1 MKIIRFSR
9 MFLPAAVFSLIL
21 AVFGILGYVVN
32 NGFNLGIDFQAG
44 LIQEIRLAPRAIGI
58 TYDGPGNAVISLNA
72 TSLTVAVSGAGVQGM
87 TYQYLVADYETVGA
101 FAQALSQITGVT
113 ALSDVSSS
121 TPFKYLVLDA
131 QSTPVLGAG
140 TYWIHYLPRDG
151 QVVPIEEVRSALSD
165 VGDVNVQVLG
175 NPADRSFIVRMQD
188 SAMEESVASGKA
200 AAADGRFDPKN
211 IFTALEKAFGE
222 GEIAVTSSN
231 FVGSRFSK
239 NLTDQA
245 GLLLVLTLA
254 LILVYASIRFKPQ
267 YAAGA
272 VLAILHDG
280 LIIVAFIVW
289 TRMEFNTTSIAAVLT
304 ILGYSINDT
313 IVIFDRIRETKRL
326 FPNDSMTDLLDR
338 SITET
343 LSRTFITTLTT
354 MLAVVMLYIFTS
366 GSMKDFALC
375 LIVGMVSGVYSTI
388 FIASGFVLFW
398 DRFISKGKKENVPEP
413 HREGQEQGA

>member
-1 MKIIRFSR
+1 MKLIRFSR

-21 AVFGILGYVVN
+21 VVFGVSGYVVN
-32 NGFNLGIDFQAG
+32 KGFNLGIDFQAG
-44 LIQEIRLAPRAIGI
+44 LIQEIRLAPRAISI

-87 TYQYLVADYETVGA
+87 TYQYLIVDYGTVGA
-101 FAQALSQITGVT
+101 FAQALSQIPGVT
-113 ALSDVSSS
+113 ALSAVPSSM
-121 TPFKYLVLDA
+121 PFKYLVLDA
-131 QSTPVLGAG
+131 QSTPVLGSAA
-140 TYWIHYLPRDG
+140 YWIHYLPRDG
-151 QVVPIEEVRSALSD
+151 QAVSIEDMRSALSGL
-165 VGDVNVQVLG
+165 GDVAVQVLG

-188 SAMEESVASGKA
+188 SSMAESVAEGKA
-200 AAADGRFDPKN
+200 VAAEGRFDPKN
-211 IFTALEKAFGE
+211 IFTALEKSFGE
-222 GEIAVTSSN
+222 GEVAVTSSN

-245 GLLLVLTLA
+245 GLLLALTLL
-254 LILVYASIRFKPQ
+254 LILVYASIRFRPQ
-267 YAAGA
+267 YAIGA

-280 LIIVAFIVW
+280 LIVVAFIVW
-289 TRMEFNTTSIAAVLT
+289 TRMEFNTTSIAAILT

-313 IVIFDRIRETKRL
+313 IVIFDRIRETRRI
-326 FPNDSMTDLLDR
+326 FPNDTMPELLDR

-354 MLAVVMLYIFTS
+354 MLAVVSLYIFTS

-388 FIASGFVLFW
+388 FVASGFVLFW
-398 DRFISKGKKENVPEP
+398 DRFISKGKKEVSEP
-413 HREGQEQGA
+413 RREGEAQKA